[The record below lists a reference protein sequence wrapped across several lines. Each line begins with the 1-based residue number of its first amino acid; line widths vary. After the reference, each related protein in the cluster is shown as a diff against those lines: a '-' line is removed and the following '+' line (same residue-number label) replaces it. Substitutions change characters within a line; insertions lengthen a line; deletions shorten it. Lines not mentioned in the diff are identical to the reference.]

1 VTRAT
6 TPDFQELLDGKLR
19 LPSSID
25 DIKTAYRNAKPF
37 PHVVLDGLF
46 FESSLDPMLSEI
58 GDMSREQWVNVDHDP
73 RERTVRMRSAAE
85 MREAGA
91 HILGIVH
98 SAAFLYFLTEI
109 TGVGQLLPDPYLQ
122 GGGFA
127 VMRRGDYFDVHA
139 DRSVAYETG
148 LTRRLAMIIYLNK
161 AWQPEYHGELE
172 LWSPDGKRAEVSV
185 EPLFNRTI
193 LFEVAYPNFH
203 GVPAPLACPSDR
215 TRQSFIVYYHTA
227 GTNQLPG
234 VKPHTTIFA
243 PRFYGTPRA
252 TIRSIVREILPP
264 FLRRLARRFFN

>member
-1 VTRAT
+1 MTDAAA
-6 TPDFQELLDGKLR
+6 PDFRELLDGKIR

-25 DIKTAYRNAKPF
+25 DIKTSYRNGKPF

-58 GDMSREQWVNVDHDP
+58 GEMSREQWVNVDRDP

-85 MREAGA
+85 IREAGA
-91 HILGIVH
+91 HIVGILH
-98 SAAFLYFLTEI
+98 SAAFLYLLTEI
-109 TGVGQLLPDPYLQ
+109 TGIEQLLPDPYLQ

-161 AWQPEYHGELE
+161 EWQPGFRGELE
-172 LWSPDGKRAEVSV
+172 LWSSDGKRAEVSV

-203 GVPAPLACPSDR
+203 GVPAPLACPADR
-215 TRQSFIVYYHTA
+215 TRQSFIIYYHTA
-227 GTNQLPG
+227 ATNKLSS
-234 VKPHTTIFA
+234 VKRHTTIFA
-243 PRFYGTPRA
+243 PRFFGTPGA
-252 TIRSIVREILPP
+252 TVRSIVREIVPP
-264 FLRRLARRFFN
+264 FLRRLIRRVLD